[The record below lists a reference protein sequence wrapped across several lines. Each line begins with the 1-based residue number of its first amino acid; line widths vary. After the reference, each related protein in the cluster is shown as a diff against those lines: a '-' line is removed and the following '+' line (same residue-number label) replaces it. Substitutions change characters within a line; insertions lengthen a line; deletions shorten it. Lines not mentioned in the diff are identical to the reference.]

1 MRKMLKN
8 SRYMEIFK
16 ELVDEYV
23 ETGNPVGSKTLSR
36 RIEHTL
42 SPATIRKVMADLED
56 VGILYSEYTSSGRR
70 PTSKGWRYFVNSFV
84 EITQTVTDDD
94 FEFPIDGKNVDG
106 ILENISETLS
116 NLTNYASI
124 IVTSTV
130 NDKIIKHIDFVLL
143 SQGRG
148 LVVLVFDDGIVENR
162 LITLPDTITET
173 ALDIASKHLNKKL
186 CGKSLSDVKTILDHE
201 LDTCMAGIDN
211 AVNSAIASGMEAW
224 ISDNDYGERVI
235 VKGRSNLLSDNN
247 DIACMQA
254 LLRKLDE
261 KNTIR
266 SILNEVIDGKG
277 IQVFIGSEN
286 KAFDISGCSMI
297 IAPYKDHKKRVIGAI
312 GVIGPERMRYSR
324 VINLVDCTAKVLE
337 KAMLKR

>member
-1 MRKMLKN
+1 
-8 SRYMEIFK
+8 MEIFK
-16 ELVDEYV
+16 ELVDEYI
-23 ETGNPVGSKTLSR
+23 ETGNPVGSKTLSE
-36 RIEHTL
+36 RIEHAL

-56 VGILYSEYTSSGRR
+56 IGILCSEHTSSGRM

-84 EITQTVTDDD
+84 EISQTVEESDAHFVNVESSVT
-94 FEFPIDGKNVDG
+94 GKNVNG

-148 LVVLVFDDGIVENR
+148 LVVLVFDDGVVENR
-162 LITLPDTITET
+162 LISLPNTITSEV
-173 ALDIASKHLNKKL
+173 LEIASKYLNDRL
-186 CGKSLSDVKTILDHE
+186 CDKSLPEVKTMLDKE
-201 LDTCMAGIDN
+201 FDMCKTGIDD
-211 AVNSAIASGMEAW
+211 AVNAAIARGMDAW
-224 ISDNDYGERVI
+224 VSDNDYGERII
-235 VKGRSNLLSDNN
+235 VKGQSNLLSSES
-247 DIACMQA
+247 DISCIQS

-266 SILNEVIDGKG
+266 TLLNEVIDGKG

-324 VINLVDCTAKVLE
+324 VINLVDCTARVIE
-337 KAMLKR
+337 KMMLQK